1 MNLLKKKT
9 VFYFYKIIDKKNY
22 SVIYCDL
29 TTLLAIKK
37 TLYIQYQQQITMPTN
52 GFFCNVSS
60 NSHTTKSIYI
70 QKIRISAQE
79 SKTAE
84 HHSRHLYEDQV

>member
-1 MNLLKKKT
+1 MLTLSITIFLNELLHNEFIKKKT

-52 GFFCNVSS
+52 GFFL
-60 NSHTTKSIYI
+60 
-70 QKIRISAQE
+70 QRFE
-79 SKTAE
+79 
-84 HHSRHLYEDQV
+84 